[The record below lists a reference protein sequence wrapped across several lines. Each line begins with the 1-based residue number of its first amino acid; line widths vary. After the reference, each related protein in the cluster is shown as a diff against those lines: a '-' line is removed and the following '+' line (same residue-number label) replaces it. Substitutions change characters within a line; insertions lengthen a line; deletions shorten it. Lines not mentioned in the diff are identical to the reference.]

1 MDASRDEILNHN
13 QTKGANMDKL
23 TNNAGETWDQWA
35 DMFFEFSYCDECHAD
50 KDEHVGVIVMGNWF
64 AVCQTVPA

>member
-1 MDASRDEILNHN
+1 
-13 QTKGANMDKL
+13 MDKL